1 MIASSKTD
9 LKIATVNDDDDT
21 KRTTTISYVNP
32 ELTDNQA
39 ITLCQ
44 KLMAFSTDTFVGV
57 TKVTTEELL
66 ADE

>member
-1 MIASSKTD
+1 MIANSKTD

-21 KRTTTISYVNP
+21 KRPTTISYINP

-39 ITLCQ
+39 IELCR
-44 KLMAFSTDTFVGV
+44 KFMAFSTDTFVGV

-66 ADE
+66 EDE

>member
-1 MIASSKTD
+1 MIANSRTD

-39 ITLCQ
+39 IQLCQ
-44 KLMAFSTDTFVGV
+44 KFMAFSTDTFSGV
-57 TKVTTEELL
+57 TKVTTEELVQ
-66 ADE
+66 DE

>member
-1 MIASSKTD
+1 MIANSKTD
-9 LKIATVNDDDDT
+9 LKIATVTDEDET
-21 KRTTTISYVNP
+21 KKTTTISHINP

-44 KLMAFSTDTFVGV
+44 KFMAFSTDTFVGV

-66 ADE
+66 PDE